1 MTSNANEMEQL
12 RYFSTAARLANNERI
27 SAVEERWMR
36 GYLDRYAPSQVAEPG
51 FPQQAVGD
59 ARDRNN
65 LRRTNWFNGRYL
77 TAESLSRQDV
87 YFDHRA
93 RLNAQALMPGIAW
106 GLGIE
111 GQGLNQLR
119 DRKRGGGFAKSAP
132 LTLRRGLAFDGVGR
146 PILVSQDFRFT
157 LADLIGVSLK
167 TPRRVVGGQREFMPC
182 ICLAPDPGGPS
193 GGSAALPSGP
203 YLLVIEAG
211 EVPEGKARVTG
222 DVCGGRRSATCE
234 ADLWQGS
241 FGLSLVRFPVDAPLL
256 NDITDVWALR
266 GTLSAYYFDVFEH
279 PLWKRWD
286 PAFPID
292 GSFGRG
298 SGPGRHEGMAIP
310 LALVHLGEDGSAL
323 YLDSWIPRRVIAATP
338 GEDWH
343 RTRFGAP
350 PRAAAWARIH
360 QFQTMLEESLRFP
373 ASSGTVPGGKR
384 VKPDNLYQRGFRHIP
399 PIGFLPV
406 LPRPVKGDGNQ
417 GPQTLTACTRF
428 NEMQESDNVPNPF
441 QGNQARFEVQDPN
454 GGRGPNQIFNR
465 GVKGL
470 ILNQSASCAIVL
482 AQPAEEVNMTLRVN
496 IDGNVSGG
504 TGTEVIAFGNVDAT
518 GQPRILARQEI
529 LQQNQSV
536 RITLRASGIQSVNVR
551 TKNQTVLAEFCY
563 SYFSAAAPSP
573 AAPTRSAL
581 VREALLQAEAYF
593 AGTNVVPYG
602 LVALH
607 DDDILEDLHNVIDKD
622 PLQLELRSVE
632 NDQDGLR
639 NWPTANASSS
649 ERLAAVGLAGL
660 LFASQGAVGVYW
672 FLLLLGGL
680 LRSQGME
687 IDALVNRRTEVVKLV
702 VPLQGLSRQHPLLGA
717 LPEDAVRQAQQWGLS
732 GPAGLSAASLAGLV
746 RERDIDIA
754 PRLCVVYVKQRL
766 VLLDLVFQLLELL
779 QKIVAFVLAAS
790 KPAAPGFVGAIAGP
804 PANQGSNQGLN
815 TNTAAV
821 QPVTN
826 VRAMTAASASDYQ
839 VAYKALSEN
848 DRQLIGAT
856 LQQPVVQQ
864 LLLQTMATTAPAFA
878 KADRSQA
885 FLDQVAVREREQPAA
900 ISTTGER
907 KARALAEVADAWA
920 AEYPD
925 AQVLQLLAAVQP
937 AEQTLELVKRLGT
950 APGPVAGPS
959 VADGLDLKPPTR
971 FVNNTERVLYA
982 GVRERL
988 EERPI
993 KDLALDLPEGSLP
1006 DTALVGSLTVGKV
1019 LARSPE
1025 EAAKLLGGAD
1035 KLDAVTKAF
1044 LGDRQAALEAAS
1056 GLADGVPAALVA
1068 KVETDVAAGKQPDE
1082 VLDQLKNE
1090 EEAKPEPERDKALL
1104 RNLANATTLLRVS
1117 GNRIDALA
1125 ALRRQPEG

>member
-1 MTSNANEMEQL
+1 MTSNLNEMEQL
-12 RYFSTAARLANNERI
+12 RFFSTARRYANNERI
-27 SAVEERWMR
+27 SAVEERWVR
-36 GYLDRYAPSQVAEPG
+36 GYLDRNAPPQVAEPG

-77 TAESLSRQDV
+77 TAEALSRQDV

-106 GLGIE
+106 GLGID

-119 DRKRGGGFAKSAP
+119 DRERRGGFAKSAP

-182 ICLAPDPGGPS
+182 VCLAPDPGGPS
-193 GGSAALPSGP
+193 GGSAALPNGP

-241 FGLSLVRFPVDAPLL
+241 FGLSLVRFPVDVPLL

-292 GSFGRG
+292 GSFARG

-310 LALVHLGEDGSAL
+310 LALVHLGEDNTAL
-323 YLDSWIPRRVIAATP
+323 YLDSWIPRRLITATP

-350 PRAAAWARIH
+350 PRAAVWARIH
-360 QFQTMLEESLRFP
+360 QFQTMLQESLAVRP
-373 ASSGTVPGGKR
+373 MAGTAAVEA
-384 VKPDNLYQRGFRHIP
+384 NLHGRGFRHIP

-406 LPRPVKGDGNQ
+406 VPR
-417 GPQTLTACTRF
+417 
-428 NEMQESDNVPNPF
+428 
-441 QGNQARFEVQDPN
+441 
-454 GGRGPNQIFNR
+454 
-465 GVKGL
+465 
-470 ILNQSASCAIVL
+470 SASKIEQSKAGNAWQGQR
-482 AQPAEEVNMTLRVN
+482 AQR
-496 IDGNVSGG
+496 
-504 TGTEVIAFGNVDAT
+504 
-518 GQPRILARQEI
+518 
-529 LQQNQSV
+529 
-536 RITLRASGIQSVNVR
+536 
-551 TKNQTVLAEFCY
+551 
-563 SYFSAAAPSP
+563 
-573 AAPTRSAL
+573 

-593 AGTNVVPYG
+593 AATNVVPYG
-602 LVALH
+602 VVALH

-632 NDQDGLR
+632 NDQDVLR

-660 LFASQGAVGVYW
+660 LFASQGAVGVYL
-672 FLLLLGGL
+672 FLLFLGGL

-717 LPEDAVRQAQQWGLS
+717 LPEDAVRQAQQWGLT

-746 RERDIDIA
+746 RERDNDIA
-754 PRLCVVYVKQRL
+754 PRLIVVYVKQRL

-790 KPAAPGFVGAIAGP
+790 KPAGPGFVGAIAGP
-804 PANQGSNQGLN
+804 AANQGSNQGLN
-815 TNTAAV
+815 TSTAAV
-821 QPVTN
+821 QPFAN

-848 DRQLIGAT
+848 DRQLIAAT

-885 FLDQVAVREREQPAA
+885 FLEQVAVREGEQPAGNP
-900 ISTTGER
+900 GER
-907 KARALAEVADAWA
+907 KALALGQVADAWA

-925 AQVLQLLAAVQP
+925 AQVLQLLAAIQP
-937 AEQTLELVKRLGT
+937 AEQTLDLVKRLGT

-959 VADGLDLKPPTR
+959 VADGLELKPPNR
-971 FVNNTERVLYA
+971 FESNTERVLYA

-988 EERPI
+988 EKRQI
-993 KDLALDLPEGSLP
+993 NDLALDLPEGSLP
-1006 DTALVGSLTVGKV
+1006 DSALVASLTVGDV

-1044 LGDRQAALEAAS
+1044 LSDRQAALEAAS
-1056 GLADGVPAALVA
+1056 GLADGVPTGLVA
-1068 KVETDVAAGKQPDE
+1068 KVETEVAAGKKPDE
-1082 VLDQLKNE
+1082 VLDQLKKE

-1104 RNLANATTLLRVS
+1104 RNLADASTLLRVS
-1117 GNRIDALA
+1117 GNRVDALE
-1125 ALRRQPEG
+1125 ALRRRPEG

>member
-1 MTSNANEMEQL
+1 MSSNANEMEQL

-36 GYLDRYAPSQVAEPG
+36 GYLDRYAPPQVEEPG

-77 TAESLSRQDV
+77 TAEALSRQDV

-111 GQGLNQLR
+111 GAGLNRLSGR
-119 DRKRGGGFAKSAP
+119 ERRGGLPAGAP

-146 PILVSQDFRFT
+146 PILVSQDFHFT

-310 LALVHLGEDGSAL
+310 LALVHLGEDSTAL

-350 PRAAAWARIH
+350 PRAAVWARIH

-373 ASSGTVPGGKR
+373 PSSRPVPGGKR

-417 GPQTLTACTRF
+417 GPQTLTACTTF

-441 QGNQARFEVQDPN
+441 QGNQATFQVQ
-454 GGRGPNQIFNR
+454 GRNSGPNQIINR
-465 GVKGL
+465 GDTGL
-470 ILNQSASCAIVL
+470 LLDGSETCLITL
-482 AQPAEEVNMTLRVN
+482 AQPAEQVKLTLRVN
-496 IDGNVSGG
+496 ASASG
-504 TGTEVIAFGNVDAT
+504 TGTEVIAFGNPDT
-518 GQPRILARQEI
+518 FGGSQTLA
-529 LQQNQSV
+529 QQSISIPNQLV
-536 RITLRASGIQSVNVR
+536 TVILRASGIRRVTVS
-551 TKNQTVLAEFCY
+551 TKYETLLAEFCY
-563 SYFSAAAPSP
+563 EYASVSRPSLAAT
-573 AAPTRSAL
+573 TRTAL
-581 VREALLQAEAYF
+581 AREALRQGMDYF
-593 AGTNVVPYG
+593 AGTNVVSYG
-602 LVALH
+602 VVALH

-622 PLQLELRSVE
+622 PLQLEPREPKEISDIIKNPGVV
-632 NDQDGLR
+632 QK
-639 NWPTANASSS
+639 
-649 ERLAAVGLAGL
+649 RLQ
-660 LFASQGAVGVYW
+660 S
-672 FLLLLGGL
+672 LGGTSRVSL
-680 LRSQGME
+680 FLFWLGVILRSQGLE

-702 VPLQGLSRQHPLLGA
+702 VPLQGLYRRHPLLGVI
-717 LPEDAVRQAQQWGLS
+717 PEDAAREAQGWGLTE
-732 GPAGLSAASLAGLV
+732 PADLSTATLAGLK
-746 RERDIDIA
+746 RERSVDVL
-754 PRLCVVYVKQRL
+754 PRGYVVYVKQRL
-766 VLLDLVFQLLELL
+766 VLLDLVLQLVEVLQAIVEL
-779 QKIVAFVLAAS
+779 ILAVITQQDA
-790 KPAAPGFVGAIAGP
+790 KDEVP
-804 PANQGSNQGLN
+804 QSNQQASQK
-815 TNTAAV
+815 TNTANLATSV
-821 QPVTN
+821 S
-826 VRAMTAASASDYQ
+826 AMKAATTSDYQ
-839 VAYKALSEN
+839 VAFKSLGEN
-848 DRQLIGAT
+848 DRQLIRAT
-856 LQQPVVQQ
+856 IQQPVVQE
-864 LLLQTMATTAPAFA
+864 LLLQTMVSATPALA
-878 KADRSQA
+878 KGDRSQA
-885 FLDQVAVREREQPAA
+885 FLDQVAVVSSEQPAA
-900 ISTTGER
+900 ISDPKKR
-907 KARALAEVADAWA
+907 QAIALGQVADAWA

-971 FVNNTERVLYA
+971 FESNTERVLYA

-1056 GLADGVPAALVA
+1056 GLAEGVPAALVA
-1068 KVETDVAAGKQPDE
+1068 KVETEVAAGKQPDE
-1082 VLDQLKNE
+1082 VLDQLKKE

>member
-27 SAVEERWMR
+27 STVEERWLR
-36 GYLDRYAPSQVAEPG
+36 GYLDRYAPPQVAEPG
-51 FPQQAVGD
+51 FPQQGVGD

-77 TAESLSRQDV
+77 TAEALSRQDV

-111 GQGLNQLR
+111 GAGLNRLSGR
-119 DRKRGGGFAKSAP
+119 ERRGGLPAGAP

-146 PILVSQDFRFT
+146 PILVSQDFSFT

-182 ICLAPDPGGPS
+182 VCLAPDPGGPS
-193 GGSAALPSGP
+193 SGSAALPSGP

-256 NDITDVWALR
+256 NDIPDVWALR

-350 PRAAAWARIH
+350 PRAAVWARIH
-360 QFQTMLEESLRFP
+360 QFQTMLQESLAQIQGDP
-373 ASSGTVPGGKR
+373 AVFWQRIRPA
-384 VKPDNLYQRGFRHIP
+384 NLHRRGFRHIP

-406 LPRPVKGDGNQ
+406 IPRPDKGDEQ
-417 GPQTLTACTRF
+417 PARRLVPACTRF
-428 NEMQESDNVPNPF
+428 GEMMQNREALNPF
-441 QGNQARFEVQDPN
+441 PGEKASFRVVQRNQ
-454 GGRGPNQIFNR
+454 NQIVR
-465 GVKGL
+465 LDGVQGL
-470 ILNQSASCAIVL
+470 SLGLDGGDCQIVL
-482 AQPAEEVNMTLRVN
+482 EQPAEEVTLILRVS
-496 IDGNVSGG
+496 IDGNTTGG
-504 TGTEVIAFGNVDAT
+504 TGT
-518 GQPRILARQEI
+518 
-529 LQQNQSV
+529 SV
-536 RITLRASGIQSVNVR
+536 RALDSADPTTNHTVLVSENIAEANRLVTVRLQASGIRSVVIISKYKSLLNS
-551 TKNQTVLAEFCY
+551 FCY
-563 SYFSAAAPSP
+563 SYYQPIP
-573 AAPTRSAL
+573 AEPGLPPRTLL
-581 VREALLQAEAYF
+581 VREALRQAEAYF

-602 LVALH
+602 VVALH

-622 PLQLELRSVE
+622 PLQLELRSAE
-632 NDQDGLR
+632 NDQDVLR
-639 NWPTANASSS
+639 NWPKANASSS

-672 FLLLLGGL
+672 FLLMLGGL

-746 RERDIDIA
+746 RERDIDMA
-754 PRLCVVYVKQRL
+754 PRLFVVYVKQRL

-790 KPAAPGFVGAIAGP
+790 KPAAPGFVGGIAGP
-804 PANQGSNQGLN
+804 PANQGSNQRLYS
-815 TNTAAV
+815 NTAAV
-821 QPVTN
+821 QPATN

-848 DRQLIGAT
+848 DRQLISAT

-950 APGPVAGPS
+950 APRPVAGPS
-959 VADGLDLKPPTR
+959 VADGLDLKPPSR
-971 FVNNTERVLYA
+971 FESNTERVLYA

-1006 DTALVGSLTVGKV
+1006 DTALVASLTVGEV

-1082 VLDQLKNE
+1082 VLDQLTKE
-1090 EEAKPEPERDKALL
+1090 EEAKPEPERDNTLL
-1104 RNLANATTLLRVS
+1104 RNLANASTLLRVS

>member
-1 MTSNANEMEQL
+1 MSSNTNEMEQL

-36 GYLDRYAPSQVAEPG
+36 GYLDRYAPPQVEEPG

-77 TAESLSRQDV
+77 TAEALSRQDV

-111 GQGLNQLR
+111 GAGLNRLSGR
-119 DRKRGGGFAKSAP
+119 ERRGGLPAGAH

-146 PILVSQDFRFT
+146 PILVSQDFSFT

-167 TPRRVVGGQREFMPC
+167 TPRRVVGGQREFTPC
-182 ICLAPDPGGPS
+182 VCLAPDPGGPS

-211 EVPEGKARVTG
+211 EVPEGQARVTG

-234 ADLWQGS
+234 ADVWQGS

-256 NDITDVWALR
+256 NDIRDVWALR

-286 PAFPID
+286 PDFPID
-292 GSFGRG
+292 GSFGRD

-310 LALVHLGEDGSAL
+310 LALVHLGEDGTAL
-323 YLDSWIPRRVIAATP
+323 YLDSWIPRRLITATP

-350 PRAAAWARIH
+350 PQAAAWARIH
-360 QFQTMLEESLRFP
+360 QFQTMLQESLAVRPMARTAP
-373 ASSGTVPGGKR
+373 AEV
-384 VKPDNLYQRGFRHIP
+384 NLHGRGFRHIP

-406 LPRPVKGDGNQ
+406 VPRSASKLEQAKAENDWQ
-417 GPQTLTACTRF
+417 GPR
-428 NEMQESDNVPNPF
+428 
-441 QGNQARFEVQDPN
+441 
-454 GGRGPNQIFNR
+454 
-465 GVKGL
+465 
-470 ILNQSASCAIVL
+470 
-482 AQPAEEVNMTLRVN
+482 AQR
-496 IDGNVSGG
+496 
-504 TGTEVIAFGNVDAT
+504 
-518 GQPRILARQEI
+518 
-529 LQQNQSV
+529 
-536 RITLRASGIQSVNVR
+536 
-551 TKNQTVLAEFCY
+551 
-563 SYFSAAAPSP
+563 
-573 AAPTRSAL
+573 
-581 VREALLQAEAYF
+581 VREALLQADAYF
-593 AGTNVVPYG
+593 AGTNVVVYG
-602 LVALH
+602 VVALH

-622 PLQLELRSVE
+622 PLQLERLMTHG
-632 NDQDGLR
+632 DGDPLR
-639 NWPTANASSS
+639 NWPKANASSS
-649 ERLAAVGLAGL
+649 ERLEAVGLAGL
-660 LFASQGAVGVYW
+660 VYASQGAVGIYW

-687 IDALVNRRTEVVKLV
+687 IDALVNRRTEVVKLI
-702 VPLQGLSRQHPLLGA
+702 VPLQGLSRRHPLLGA
-717 LPEDAVRQAQQWGLS
+717 ITEDAVRQAPAWGL
-732 GPAGLSAASLAGLV
+732 AGSAYLDSSTLTGLL
-746 RERDIDIA
+746 RERGVDIL
-754 PRLCVVYVKQRL
+754 PRSFVVYVKQRL
-766 VLLDLVFQLLELL
+766 VLLDLVFLLLELL
-779 QKIVAFVLAAS
+779 QKLINFVLRTS
-790 KPAAPGFVGAIAGP
+790 KEENRSNESSTNSQRQNAENLVTRFRPIKT
-804 PANQGSNQGLN
+804 GSSN
-815 TNTAAV
+815 
-821 QPVTN
+821 
-826 VRAMTAASASDYQ
+826 DYQ
-839 VAYKALSEN
+839 IALQAMSES
-848 DRQLIGAT
+848 DQLLISST
-856 LQQPVVQQ
+856 LAQPVVQE
-864 LLLQTMATTAPAFA
+864 LLLQTMVSATPALA
-878 KADRSQA
+878 KGDRSQA
-885 FLDQVAVREREQPAA
+885 FLDQVAVVSNEQPAA
-900 ISTTGER
+900 ISDPNKR
-907 KARALAEVADAWA
+907 QAIALGQVADAWA

-971 FVNNTERVLYA
+971 FESNTERVLYA

-1006 DTALVGSLTVGKV
+1006 DTALVGSLTVGEV

-1082 VLDQLKNE
+1082 VLDQLKKE
-1090 EEAKPEPERDKALL
+1090 EEAKPEPERDNTLL
-1104 RNLANATTLLRVS
+1104 RNLANASTLLRVS

>member
-1 MTSNANEMEQL
+1 MTSNFNEMEQL

-27 SAVEERWMR
+27 SAVEERWVR
-36 GYLDRYAPSQVAEPG
+36 GYLDRYAPPQVAEPG
-51 FPQQAVGD
+51 FPEAPSGD
-59 ARDRNN
+59 ARDRNH

-77 TAESLSRQDV
+77 TAEALSRQDV

-111 GQGLNQLR
+111 GAGLNRLSGR
-119 DRKRGGGFAKSAP
+119 ERRGGLPAGAP
-132 LTLRRGLAFDGVGR
+132 LTLRRGLAFDGIGR

-182 ICLAPDPGGPS
+182 VCLAPDPGGPS
-193 GGSAALPSGP
+193 SGSAALPSGP

-211 EVPEGKARVTG
+211 EVPEGQARVTG

-234 ADLWQGS
+234 ADVWQGS

-256 NDITDVWALR
+256 NDIPDVWALR

-292 GSFGRG
+292 GSFGQG

-360 QFQTMLEESLRFP
+360 QFQTMLEESLMQASTSRP
-373 ASSGTVPGGKR
+373 APGQGAL
-384 VKPDNLYQRGFRHIP
+384 PPESLYQRGFRHIP
-399 PIGFLPV
+399 PIGFLPI
-406 LPRPVKGDGNQ
+406 RPAALAVSDKQ
-417 GPQTLTACTRF
+417 ERESKEACTIFRT
-428 NEMQESDNVPNPF
+428 MTTDQEVPNPF
-441 QGNQARFEVQDPN
+441 QGTKASFQIRGNQNTYNSILENNGFVLDRGSPPCFILLDEPATEVTIQLKVET
-454 GGRGPNQIFNR
+454 G
-465 GVKGL
+465 
-470 ILNQSASCAIVL
+470 
-482 AQPAEEVNMTLRVN
+482 
-496 IDGNVSGG
+496 GNVVGG
-504 TGTEVIAFGNVDAT
+504 TGTSVIARGGEAASSRNTLQTLNV
-518 GQPRILARQEI
+518 
-529 LQQNQSV
+529 LQDNRV
-536 RITLRASGIQSVNVR
+536 ETVTLRASGIREIEIVNKYK
-551 TKNQTVLAEFCY
+551 TYIDSFCY
-563 SYFSAAAPSP
+563 QYFVVTSQPHGLP
-573 AAPTRSAL
+573 PRTLL
-581 VREALLQAEAYF
+581 VREALRQAEAYF

-602 LVALH
+602 VVALH

-622 PLQLELRSVE
+622 PLQLELRSAE
-632 NDQDGLR
+632 NDQDVLR
-639 NWPTANASSS
+639 NWPKANASSS

-672 FLLLLGGL
+672 FLLMLGGL

-717 LPEDAVRQAQQWGLS
+717 LPEDAVRQAQQWGLT
-732 GPAGLSAASLAGLV
+732 GPAGLSAASLAGLM
-746 RERDIDIA
+746 RERDIDMA
-754 PRLCVVYVKQRL
+754 PRLFVVYVKQRL

-790 KPAAPGFVGAIAGP
+790 KPAAPGFVGGIAGP
-804 PANQGSNQGLN
+804 PANQGSNQRLYSN
-815 TNTAAV
+815 AAAV
-821 QPVTN
+821 QPATN

-848 DRQLIGAT
+848 DRQLISAT

-864 LLLQTMATTAPAFA
+864 LLLQTMATAAPAFA

-885 FLDQVAVREREQPAA
+885 FLDQVAVREREQAAA
-900 ISTTGER
+900 IITPAER
-907 KARALAEVADAWA
+907 KALALSEVADAWA

-1006 DTALVGSLTVGKV
+1006 DTALVRSLTVGDV

-1056 GLADGVPAALVA
+1056 GLAEGVPAALVA
-1068 KVETDVAAGKQPDE
+1068 KVETDVAAGKKPDE
-1082 VLDQLKNE
+1082 VLDQLKRE

>member
-1 MTSNANEMEQL
+1 MTSNLNEMEQL

-27 SAVEERWMR
+27 SAVEERWVR
-36 GYLDRYAPSQVAEPG
+36 GYLDRYAPPQAEEPG

-77 TAESLSRQDV
+77 TAEALSRQDV

-119 DRKRGGGFAKSAP
+119 SRVRRGGFAKSAP

-146 PILVSQDFRFT
+146 PILVSQDFHFT
-157 LADLIGVSLK
+157 LADLIGESLK

-182 ICLAPDPGGPS
+182 VCLAPDPGGPS

-222 DVCGGRRSATCE
+222 DVCGGRSSDTCE

-256 NDITDVWALR
+256 NDIPDVWALR

-298 SGPGRHEGMAIP
+298 SGPGRHEWMAIP
-310 LALVHLGEDGSAL
+310 LALVHLGEDSSAL
-323 YLDSWIPRRVIAATP
+323 YLDSWIPRRLISATP
-338 GEDWH
+338 SEDWH

-360 QFQTMLEESLRFP
+360 QFQTMLQESLAVRP
-373 ASSGTVPGGKR
+373 MAGTAAAEA
-384 VKPDNLYQRGFRHIP
+384 NLHGRGFRHIP

-406 LPRPVKGDGNQ
+406 VPRSASKIEQAKAGNDWQ
-417 GPQTLTACTRF
+417 GPR
-428 NEMQESDNVPNPF
+428 
-441 QGNQARFEVQDPN
+441 
-454 GGRGPNQIFNR
+454 
-465 GVKGL
+465 
-470 ILNQSASCAIVL
+470 
-482 AQPAEEVNMTLRVN
+482 AQR
-496 IDGNVSGG
+496 
-504 TGTEVIAFGNVDAT
+504 
-518 GQPRILARQEI
+518 
-529 LQQNQSV
+529 
-536 RITLRASGIQSVNVR
+536 
-551 TKNQTVLAEFCY
+551 
-563 SYFSAAAPSP
+563 
-573 AAPTRSAL
+573 
-581 VREALLQAEAYF
+581 VREALQQAEAYF
-593 AGTNVVPYG
+593 SGTNVVPYG
-602 LVALH
+602 VVALH

-639 NWPTANASSS
+639 NWPKANDNSS

-660 LFASQGAVGVYW
+660 LYASQGAVGVYW

-680 LRSQGME
+680 LRSQGLE
-687 IDALVNRRTEVVKLV
+687 IDALVNRRTEMVKLV
-702 VPLQGLSRQHPLLGA
+702 VPLQGLSRQHPLLGT
-717 LPEDAVRQAQQWGLS
+717 LPEDALRQAQQWGLT

-746 RERDIDIA
+746 PERDIDMA
-754 PRLCVVYVKQRL
+754 PRLSVVYVKQRL

-804 PANQGSNQGLN
+804 AANQGSNQGLN

-821 QPVTN
+821 QPVAN

-839 VAYKALSEN
+839 LAYKALSEN

-885 FLDQVAVREREQPAA
+885 FLEQVEVREREQPAS

-907 KARALAEVADAWA
+907 KALALAQVADAWA

-925 AQVLQLLAAVQP
+925 AQVLQLLAAIQP
-937 AEQTLELVKRLGT
+937 AEQTLDLVKRLGA

-971 FVNNTERVLYA
+971 FESNTERVLYA

-988 EERPI
+988 EARPI

-1006 DTALVGSLTVGKV
+1006 DTALVGSLTVGEV

-1068 KVETDVAAGKQPDE
+1068 KVETDVAAGKQPDA
-1082 VLDQLKNE
+1082 VLDQLKKD

-1125 ALRRQPEG
+1125 ALRRRPEG